1 MLEPLISLFILISF
15 LSQKEMKAIILE
27 GKNLPGLEFHFA
39 GKFFIFTLLTNYYFN
54 VNFCD

>member
-1 MLEPLISLFILISF
+1 
-15 LSQKEMKAIILE
+15 MKAIILE

>member
-1 MLEPLISLFILISF
+1 
-15 LSQKEMKAIILE
+15 MKAIILE
-27 GKNLPGLEFHFA
+27 GKNLPGLEFHFV